1 MRQPKA
7 TSFLGAQ
14 PCGKRLP
21 CTPVSKPPEIHA
33 DCVAWARTAGFRCET
48 DESTDTL
55 ILRHDGGAPVRY
67 FIRHRGARLQLRQ
80 ASDDGDERIVL
91 FAADETV
98 LSVFLYGMFGDDI
111 RDDLD
116 LPFLELPWAITD
128 LAHGYTLSDMTRG
141 YRILSRV
148 GAGPLAA
155 APDATLSLLTL
166 VPLSQLLSLP
176 SVDALR
182 RSFLSEAGT
191 PLLVDGRY
199 ALHK

>member
-1 MRQPKA
+1 
-7 TSFLGAQ
+7 
-14 PCGKRLP
+14 
-21 CTPVSKPPEIHA
+21 
-33 DCVAWARTAGFRCET
+33 
-48 DESTDTL
+48 
-55 ILRHDGGAPVRY
+55 
-67 FIRHRGARLQLRQ
+67 
-80 ASDDGDERIVL
+80 
-91 FAADETV
+91 
-98 LSVFLYGMFGDDI
+98 
-111 RDDLD
+111 
-116 LPFLELPWAITD
+116 
-128 LAHGYTLSDMTRG
+128 MTRG

-182 RSFLSEAGT
+182 RSFLSETGT